1 MADAPTTNSPSTVFR
16 ADNSICADQ
25 SKQGTELSA
34 AISQLESRIQ
44 STLDLNREAV
54 DEIQEWKASR
64 NYPEDV
70 STELAKGIARHD
82 IDLVAMRDIL
92 EEDRVTMEDVDT
104 VNRRSVIERRHPHA
118 SFWALVRRQF

>member
-1 MADAPTTNSPSTVFR
+1 MADTPSTNSPSTVFG

-44 STLDLNREAV
+44 STLDLNKKAV

-64 NYPEDV
+64 IYPERIAIETVEYDV
-70 STELAKGIARHD
+70 SQFDNTLKEMKEELGWNG
-82 IDLVAMRDIL
+82 
-92 EEDRVTMEDVDT
+92 VTREDVDAS
-104 VNRRSVIERRHPHA
+104 NERSVPGDCHPHA
-118 SFWALVRRQF
+118 SFWALVMT